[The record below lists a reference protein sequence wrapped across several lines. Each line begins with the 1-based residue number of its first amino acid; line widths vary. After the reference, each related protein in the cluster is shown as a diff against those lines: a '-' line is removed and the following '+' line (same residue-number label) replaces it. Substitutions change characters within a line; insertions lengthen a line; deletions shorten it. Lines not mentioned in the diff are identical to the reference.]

1 VGGLA
6 IVVTGTWGTGK
17 SAILEHLGDE
27 FDVVPEPARLALAD
41 DPSLQGDWKRFTETL
56 LLRAIVD
63 RDAADG
69 EVTLFDRGVP
79 DCVAYAKWFGLEHPN
94 FRDGGTEHR
103 YHEEVLICPPWK
115 DIYVNDHLR
124 LATYQQAQRF
134 HDVLAATYVEMGYT
148 LVAIPPMELDGR
160 VDFVRTFIAER
171 TEVAR

>member
-1 VGGLA
+1 MRLLA

-27 FDVVPEPARLALAD
+27 VDVVPEPARLALAE

-56 LLRAIVD
+56 LQRAIAD
-63 RDAADG
+63 RAAADG

-79 DCVAYAKWFGLEHPN
+79 DYVAYARWFGLEQPN
-94 FRDGGTEHR
+94 FRDGATRHR

-124 LATYQQAQRF
+124 LATYEQALRF
-134 HDVLAATYVEMGYT
+134 HEVLTSTYEEMGYM
-148 LVAIPPMELDGR
+148 LVAIPPMELDDR